1 MVIITL
7 FFITMI
13 LLTLFIHEG
22 GHILAI
28 LFTHAGEIKDIVIR
42 WKGIGVKWEP
52 YAYEPFKRFIVS
64 LSGSGL
70 NFIFGAIF
78 FLAGMETLGLINL
91 LFGAVNLL
99 PLPGSDGLRVFHN
112 LKAAIQS

>member
-1 MVIITL
+1 MVIITI
-7 FFITMI
+7 FMITMI
-13 LLTLFIHEG
+13 WLTLFIHEG

-28 LFTHAGEIKDIVIR
+28 LFTHAGVIKDIVIN
-42 WKGIGVKWEP
+42 WKGIGVKWNP
-52 YAYEPFKRFIVS
+52 YGYEPFKRMIVS

-70 NFIFGAIF
+70 NFVFAAIF

-91 LFGAVNLL
+91 VFGVVNLL